1 MKKLLLAL
9 AAILCAALQSCEK
22 SGAPEIEP
30 EFLSFA
36 FYKSSNSSL
45 YQDIVFESLEPQNLT
60 HLTTFPLN
68 DLTLAASFTV
78 PEGCVVTVDNIVQT
92 SSKTANDFS
101 QPVEY
106 TITNDKGEQRVYT
119 VSLSVDYK
127 ELTGLPVMFINTKQ
141 GAPIRDKE
149 NWIAGDFSIL
159 GNDGK
164 YIIEGNELEIR
175 GRGNTTWYNP
185 KKPYALKLSK
195 KTELFGM
202 PKHKRW
208 VLLAAYNDKSMIRTD
223 LAFHLA
229 QKYSNLRWKQGG
241 QLIELILNGE
251 FMGNYYICEHIK
263 IDENRVPDGYVI
275 EIDYRAKEANGD
287 IFFKS
292 KLSQLN
298 FVIKDPDV
306 EKGSPEY
313 LYAEEYI
320 NNCEKD
326 LQVPDS
332 EKYMEYIDLESMVDW
347 YLNSELTRNPDA
359 TFFLSVYMNIGA
371 DGKLYM
377 GPLWDYDLA
386 FGNQVYDDDNGND
399 NGYTG
404 FIIRD
409 GDRSKI
415 WMKAMFKNPEFVAML
430 KSKMKVIAAN
440 EAEIMAF
447 IDKRH
452 QELKTSAL
460 YNDKQWNLMCPKN
473 ASDATIA
480 KAYDEQIKYLKDWLH
495 GRIQWLSTNIE
506 AL

>member
-223 LAFHLA
+223 LAT
-229 QKYSNLRWKQGG
+229 
-241 QLIELILNGE
+241 
-251 FMGNYYICEHIK
+251 
-263 IDENRVPDGYVI
+263 P
-275 EIDYRAKEANGD
+275 
-287 IFFKS
+287 
-292 KLSQLN
+292 
-298 FVIKDPDV
+298 P
-306 EKGSPEY
+306 
-313 LYAEEYI
+313 
-320 NNCEKD
+320 
-326 LQVPDS
+326 
-332 EKYMEYIDLESMVDW
+332 
-347 YLNSELTRNPDA
+347 
-359 TFFLSVYMNIGA
+359 
-371 DGKLYM
+371 
-377 GPLWDYDLA
+377 
-386 FGNQVYDDDNGND
+386 
-399 NGYTG
+399 
-404 FIIRD
+404 
-409 GDRSKI
+409 
-415 WMKAMFKNPEFVAML
+415 
-430 KSKMKVIAAN
+430 
-440 EAEIMAF
+440 
-447 IDKRH
+447 
-452 QELKTSAL
+452 
-460 YNDKQWNLMCPKN
+460 
-473 ASDATIA
+473 
-480 KAYDEQIKYLKDWLH
+480 
-495 GRIQWLSTNIE
+495 
-506 AL
+506 